1 MRQAFRADEQKNVSP
16 LCFTVS
22 VRLSV
27 VHQITSCATAVMPT
41 SHTVE
46 HPAELLAFLLV
57 CHRATKKTKVRQWL
71 KHGSVHV
78 NGQSVTRFNHL
89 LKIGDLVSIRARDEM
104 RAESL
109 LPRGMDVVFEDPSL
123 IVIEKPANLLSMASE
138 TEREKTAY
146 ACLTDYVRRG
156 NPRSPERVW
165 IVHRLDRETS
175 GLMVFAR
182 TEAAKRTLQKH
193 WQETEKRYLAV
204 VEGKPPADHGVL
216 ESHLDESRLFKVYS
230 APPSERTRL
239 AVTHYRVIRRTA
251 TGAFLELKLETGRR
265 NQIRVHLADAG
276 CPVIGDQKYEA
287 RTNPAGRLGLH
298 ASFLEFP
305 HPLTRELVTFEST
318 LPPVLSRLI

>member
-1 MRQAFRADEQKNVSP
+1 
-16 LCFTVS
+16 
-22 VRLSV
+22 
-27 VHQITSCATAVMPT
+27 MPT

-57 CHRATKKTKVRQWL
+57 CHHEAKKTKVRQWL

-78 NGQSVTRFNHL
+78 NGQPVTRFNHL

-104 RAESL
+104 HAESL
-109 LPRGMDVVFEDPSL
+109 LPRGMEVVFEDSSL
-123 IVIEKPANLLSMASE
+123 IVIEKPENLLSMASDS
-138 TEREKTAY
+138 ERQKTAY

-182 TEAAKRTLQKH
+182 TEAAKRTLQED

-216 ESHLDESRLFKVYS
+216 KSHLDESGPFKVFS
-230 APPSERTRL
+230 APDSERTRH
-239 AVTHYRVIRRTA
+239 AVTHYRVIRKTMN
-251 TGAFLELKLETGRR
+251 GALIELNLETGRR

-287 RTNPAGRLGLH
+287 RTNPVGRLGLH
-298 ASFLEFP
+298 ASFLQFR
-305 HPLTRELVTFEST
+305 HPLTGDVLTFEST
-318 LPPVLSRLI
+318 LPAVLSRLV